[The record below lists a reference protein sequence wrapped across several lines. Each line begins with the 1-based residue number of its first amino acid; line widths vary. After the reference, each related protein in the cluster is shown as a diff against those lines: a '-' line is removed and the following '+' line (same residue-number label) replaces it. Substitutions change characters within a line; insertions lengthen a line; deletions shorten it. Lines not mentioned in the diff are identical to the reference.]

1 MRFLASIL
9 LFAGTAVAGEYAL
22 LSNGSRL
29 HADRHESEAGKL
41 RLYMGGGFVELDA
54 AQVQGFEAEE
64 PAVSSLRRAVSPRHA
79 DCSSPPL
86 LPGNWRMRQPT
97 IRPAPETGA
106 QRNCRRISIP
116 AESAFPPKGAIG
128 LMQLMPATARSLGA
142 DPHDPAQNVDAGT
155 RHLRNLLEKY
165 NYGLWHAL
173 AAYNAGEG
181 AVRKIQGHPSLRR
194 DHQLRQKDRQGS
206 QKGRRL
212 DSVYYR
218 YPTPITARIMRGRS
232 RRSGRRQG
240 WFPRLHL
247 FRAGPSRGI

>member
-9 LFAGTAVAGEYAL
+9 ILAGTAVAGEYAL

-64 PAVSSLRRAVSPRHA
+64 PAVSPPATVIPPMPIALPAPSPRDLANAAA
-79 DCSSPPL
+79 DRYG
-86 LPGNWRMRQPT
+86 LP
-97 IRPAPETGA
+97 
-106 QRNCRRISIP
+106 RRLVRSVIA
-116 AESAFPPKGAIG
+116 AESAFQPKALSPKGAIG
-128 LMQLMPATARSLGA
+128 LMQLMPGTARSLGA

-181 AVRKIQGHPSLRR
+181 AVEKYKGIPPYAETINYVKKIDR
-194 DHQLRQKDRQGS
+194 DLK
-206 QKGRRL
+206 KGG
-212 DSVYYR
+212 D
-218 YPTPITARIMRGRS
+218 
-232 RRSGRRQG
+232 
-240 WFPRLHL
+240 
-247 FRAGPSRGI
+247 